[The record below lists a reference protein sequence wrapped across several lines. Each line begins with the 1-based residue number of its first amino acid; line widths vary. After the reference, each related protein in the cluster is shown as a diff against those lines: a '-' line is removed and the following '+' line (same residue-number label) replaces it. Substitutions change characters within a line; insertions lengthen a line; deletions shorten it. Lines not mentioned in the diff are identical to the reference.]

1 MLTEDGERHPADL
14 VVVGIRALPAAELAG
29 AAGLACENGVIV
41 DDHCCTSDSAIYAAG
56 DCTNH
61 PNLHYRRRLRLESVD
76 NAFEQGTI
84 AALSLLGLER
94 AYHKAPWFWSDQY
107 DLKLIIFGLSQG
119 YDSVVIRGDPESRA
133 FSVCYLRDGEL
144 IAIDTIQR
152 PQDQVAARK
161 LIAARAR
168 PVPDKLT
175 YPGVPLKNIC
185 LK

>member
-1 MLTEDGERHPADL
+1 M
-14 VVVGIRALPAAELAG
+14 
-29 AAGLACENGVIV
+29 
-41 DDHCCTSDSAIYAAG
+41 
-56 DCTNH
+56 
-61 PNLHYRRRLRLESVD
+61 
-76 NAFEQGTI
+76 
-84 AALSLLGLER
+84 
-94 AYHKAPWFWSDQY
+94 
-107 DLKLIIFGLSQG
+107 KLIIFGLSQG

-168 PVPDKLT
+168 PAPDKLT

-185 LK
+185 